1 MTLRLRRGPTSAQ
14 MILLRLPDEVRDVF
28 REWLLRH
35 FPDRVRH
42 MLSLVRDTRGGK
54 DYDSRF
60 GTRMTG
66 EGPHATLLRQRFDK
80 AREHYGLDGKMPSL
94 RDDLFEAPKLESAQ
108 MGLF

>member
-1 MTLRLRRGPTSAQ
+1 
-14 MILLRLPDEVRDVF
+14 MILLRLPGEVRDVF

-42 MLSLVRDTRGGK
+42 VLSLVRDTRGGK

-66 EGPHATLLRQRFDK
+66 EGPYATLLRQRFDK
-80 AREHYGLDGKMPSL
+80 ARERYGLDVRLPGL
-94 RDDLFEAPKLESAQ
+94 RNDLFVAPRLEERQ
-108 MGLF
+108 MSLF